1 MAWRVKGCNSPTS
14 RKSCCGCGAG
24 RWRGWREQSP
34 VGGIPSWLVMF
45 TSRTWPPSRCK
56 PPPPQ
61 AQWDLRAHF
70 PPSQQPPS
78 PHETHLSRPTLSFL
92 WVTLFFFFTSGVF
105 PVINNGS
112 QATENAESNE
122 LRE

>member
-24 RWRGWREQSP
+24 RWRGWRKQSP

-45 TSRTWPPSRCK
+45 TSRTRPPSRCK
-56 PPPPQ
+56 PLPPQ

-78 PHETHLSRPTLSFL
+78 PHETHLSRLSHSAPCHLSGLLCF
-92 WVTLFFFFTSGVF
+92 LFFFFHF
-105 PVINNGS
+105 WCLPCYK
-112 QATENAESNE
+112 
-122 LRE
+122 